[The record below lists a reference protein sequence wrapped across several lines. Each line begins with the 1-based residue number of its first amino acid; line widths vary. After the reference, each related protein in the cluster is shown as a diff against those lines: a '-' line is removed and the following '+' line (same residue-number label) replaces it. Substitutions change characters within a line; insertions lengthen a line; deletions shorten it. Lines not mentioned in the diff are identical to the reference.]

1 MGKDE
6 PNVFC
11 FIDVTHKHTKC
22 LLDKIISK
30 QEKEAKK
37 KITNI
42 LIWSRMNFY
51 LYVNTH
57 TANKINQHQHTT
69 ANNNK
74 KKNL

>member
-37 KITNI
+37 KSQTFWFEAEWIFI
-42 LIWSRMNFY
+42 YM
-51 LYVNTH
+51 
-57 TANKINQHQHTT
+57 
-69 ANNNK
+69 
-74 KKNL
+74 